1 MHDYDA
7 FLTLRALRSVMG
19 DSVRITRPVTTD
31 MLLVFFRCF
40 DWSNPL
46 YVCMHAAFLVAFFSF
61 LRNSLIY
68 CLITLRAESPSIFLD
83 ESTYL
88 GRSKETLLAR

>member
-7 FLTLRALRSVMG
+7 FLTLRALRRVMV

-61 LRNSLIY
+61 LRRSLIY

-83 ESTYL
+83 KSTYL
-88 GRSKETLLAR
+88 GRSKETLLAG